1 MVSGIPPR
9 EASERLS
16 IYQAKFDDLW
26 RKFITYSGEI
36 AAVFFYDYTFLW
48 NLQNYIVKS
57 HFVSHF
63 SCILLRTK
71 GFDPVYWKLFL
82 KEKMS

>member
-16 IYQAKFDDLW
+16 TYQAKFDDLW

-36 AAVFFYDYTFLW
+36 TAVF
-48 NLQNYIVKS
+48 
-57 HFVSHF
+57 
-63 SCILLRTK
+63 LL
-71 GFDPVYWKLFL
+71 
-82 KEKMS
+82 